1 MSRRAI
7 LLGVSA
13 VLLGLLLA
21 FSAFVFW
28 TVNGLTVLDT
38 PDGKPSGPLHGY
50 GVTTILLL
58 AALGSFYFG
67 VRRLITGRRRSNQP
81 ALRKTA
87 SSQTP

>member
-1 MSRRAI
+1 MRKRAI

-13 VLLGLLLA
+13 LLLGLLLV

-58 AALGSFYFG
+58 AAFGSFYFG
-67 VRRLITGRRRSNQP
+67 GRRLTTARSRSDQP
-81 ALRKTA
+81 TSR
-87 SSQTP
+87 

>member
-1 MSRRAI
+1 MLSSVRMRAI

-13 VLLGLLLA
+13 IVLGLLLV

-28 TVNGLTVLDT
+28 IVNGLTVLDT

-58 AALGSFYFG
+58 AALGFCYFG
-67 VRRLITGRRRSNQP
+67 GRRLITGRRRPNPS
-81 ALRKTA
+81 
-87 SSQTP
+87 TPR

>member
-1 MSRRAI
+1 MRMRAI

-13 VLLGLLLA
+13 VLLGLLLV

-50 GVTTILLL
+50 GVTMILLL

-67 VRRLITGRRRSNQP
+67 GRRFITARNRSEQP
-81 ALRKTA
+81 TSR
-87 SSQTP
+87 